1 MRAFDRLIGKF
12 SKWKRTLKS
21 TILCIRFPFL
31 YPRNR
36 FTGNHYDCRTI
47 VDFHRKWWK
56 YTEDLLVIHI
66 TSERIPLVS
75 YGEINGNFY
84 YSSYDKNNIY
94 IRDSKGKRLVTIPI
108 SDLNCGEI
116 IKCGWKDKKTPYFIV
131 EENWEETH
139 KFITIVHAK
148 WLQRIIKFLDWVND
162 WPLQLFHCLPTFT
175 ELDAMDTGWR
185 KTFGIQ
191 MCKEIRSA
199 LLKYGWECLFNY
211 RIMQIKEKW
220 GELCW
225 YDSHAPR
232 EVFDII
238 RKYED
243 ISRHTCIDCG
253 APATKMSTGW
263 ICPYCDNC
271 IGDRDYTEIDD

>member
-1 MRAFDRLIGKF
+1 MR
-12 SKWKRTLKS
+12 RTGLLKTVKKTINS

-36 FTGNHYDCRTI
+36 FTGNHYDNWKI
-47 VDFHRKWWK
+47 VEFHRKWWRL
-56 YTEDLLVIHI
+56 TEDDFFIHTTTNKKEPI
-66 TSERIPLVS
+66 IS
-75 YGEINGNFY
+75 YGEI
-84 YSSYDKNNIY
+84 DKKLYCMRVRNDQVEICDQHWRVLAS
-94 IRDSKGKRLVTIPI
+94 IPLSDMGKGKVIR
-108 SDLNCGEI
+108 
-116 IKCGWKDKKTPYFIV
+116 CGWKEKKTPILIV
-131 EENWEETH
+131 EEGWEENTEKAH
-139 KFITIVHAK
+139 FIKVIHAK
-148 WLQRIIKFLDWVND
+148 WLQRWIKFLDWIND
-162 WPLQLFHCLPTFT
+162 YPLQLFHCIPKFT
-175 ELDAMDTGWR
+175 ELDAMDKGWR

-191 MCKEIRSA
+191 ICKEIKSA
-199 LLKYGWECLFNY
+199 LLKHGRKALYKY

-225 YDSHAPR
+225 YDHYST
-232 EVFDII
+232 EEIFNII

-271 IGDRDYTEIDD
+271 IGDREYTEIK